1 MEEYEKIQLP
11 WSDWKIVKY
20 LGGSADTKVY
30 EIERKVSEKLEKG
43 ALKIISGS
51 VSEVES
57 YVQQFRILEEL
68 QGQSNIVGYD
78 ELTVVP
84 HEDGVGGDVFI
95 RMELL
100 ISLPQCLKKDYF
112 DENVIK
118 LGVDISNALILC
130 EKEHIIHGNI
140 KPNNI
145 LVSKDE
151 EYKLSDFSI
160 LKNADITASE
170 KQKTG
175 MEYQAP
181 EVLRGEPYG
190 HTADIYSLGMVMYW
204 LLNNQTLPCKDEK
217 LQPPAIG
224 SEKLKEI
231 VMKACESCP
240 EDRYAS
246 AQELYDAL
254 RALKNKRTMT
264 MFGVIWSTLAGI
276 AYGVAAIFGDKIGTV
291 ILFAILAFSELY
303 SVYYNFS
310 QEKEK
315 SVSMDQKIYV
325 PKLFADFLLCAMPFI
340 LVMVLNMDLESI
352 APWLAYT
359 VYILFSVA
367 IPILVTRIVR
377 SWMWTKE

>member
-51 VSEVES
+51 ASEVES

-100 ISLPQCLKKDYF
+100 ISLPQRLKKDYF

-276 AYGVAAIFGDKIGTV
+276 AYGVVAIFGDKIGTV

-367 IPILVTRIVR
+367 IPILVTRIIR

>member
-68 QGQSNIVGYD
+68 QGQSNIVGYN

-100 ISLPQCLKKDYF
+100 ISLPQRLKKDYF

-190 HTADIYSLGMVMYW
+190 HTVDIYSLGMVMYW

-276 AYGVAAIFGDKIGTV
+276 AYGVAAILGDKIGSV

-303 SVYYNFS
+303 SVSYNFS
-310 QEKEK
+310 REREK

-367 IPILVTRIVR
+367 IPILVTRIIR

>member
-1 MEEYEKIQLP
+1 MEEYEKIQLS

-30 EIERKVSEKLEKG
+30 EIERNVSEKLEKG

-100 ISLPQCLKKDYF
+100 ISLPQRLKKDYF

-359 VYILFSVA
+359 VYILFSLA

>member
-100 ISLPQCLKKDYF
+100 ISLPQRLKKDYF

-190 HTADIYSLGMVMYW
+190 HTVDIYSLGMVMYW

-276 AYGVAAIFGDKIGTV
+276 AYGVAAILGDKIGSV

-367 IPILVTRIVR
+367 IPILVTRIIR

>member
-1 MEEYEKIQLP
+1 M
-11 WSDWKIVKY
+11 
-20 LGGSADTKVY
+20 
-30 EIERKVSEKLEKG
+30 
-43 ALKIISGS
+43 
-51 VSEVES
+51 
-57 YVQQFRILEEL
+57 
-68 QGQSNIVGYD
+68 
-78 ELTVVP
+78 
-84 HEDGVGGDVFI
+84 
-95 RMELL
+95 
-100 ISLPQCLKKDYF
+100 
-112 DENVIK
+112 
-118 LGVDISNALILC
+118 ILC

-204 LLNNQTLPCKDEK
+204 LLNNQTLPHRDEK

-254 RALKNKRTMT
+254 SALKNKRTMT

-276 AYGVAAIFGDKIGTV
+276 AYGVAAILGDKIGSV

-359 VYILFSVA
+359 VYILFSAA
-367 IPILVTRIVR
+367 IPILVTRIIR

>member
-57 YVQQFRILEEL
+57 HVQQFRILEEL

-100 ISLPQCLKKDYF
+100 ISLPQRLKKDYF

-190 HTADIYSLGMVMYW
+190 HTVDIYSLGMVMYW

-276 AYGVAAIFGDKIGTV
+276 AYGVAAILGDKIGSV

-303 SVYYNFS
+303 SVSYNFS
-310 QEKEK
+310 REREK

-367 IPILVTRIVR
+367 IPILVTRIIR

>member
-30 EIERKVSEKLEKG
+30 EIERNVSEKLEKG

-51 VSEVES
+51 AREVES
-57 YVQQFRILEEL
+57 YVQQFRVMEEM
-68 QGQSNIVGYD
+68 QGQSNIVSYD

-100 ISLPQCLKKDYF
+100 ISLPQRLKKDYF

-190 HTADIYSLGMVMYW
+190 HTVDIYSLGMVMYW

-254 RALKNKRTMT
+254 SALKNKRTMT

-276 AYGVAAIFGDKIGTV
+276 AYGVAAILGDKIGSV

-367 IPILVTRIVR
+367 IPILVTRIIR

>member
-30 EIERKVSEKLEKG
+30 EIERNVSEKLEKG

-51 VSEVES
+51 ASEIES
-57 YVQQFRILEEL
+57 YVQQFRVMEEM
-68 QGQSNIVGYD
+68 QGQSNIVSYD
-78 ELTVVP
+78 ELTVVL

-100 ISLPQCLKKDYF
+100 ISLPQRLKKDYF

-181 EVLRGEPYG
+181 EVLRGEQYG

-204 LLNNQTLPCKDEK
+204 LLNNQTLPRRDEK
-217 LQPPAIG
+217 LQPPALG

-254 RALKNKRTMT
+254 SALKNKRTMT
-264 MFGVIWSTLAGI
+264 MFGVIWSILAGI
-276 AYGVAAIFGDKIGTV
+276 AYGVAAILGDKIGSV

-303 SVYYNFS
+303 SVSYNFS
-310 QEKEK
+310 REREK

-325 PKLFADFLLCAMPFI
+325 PKLFADFLLCAMPFA

-367 IPILVTRIVR
+367 IPILVTRIIR

>member
-51 VSEVES
+51 ASEVES
-57 YVQQFRILEEL
+57 YVQQFRVMEEM
-68 QGQSNIVGYD
+68 QGQSNIVSYD
-78 ELTVVP
+78 EFTVVP
-84 HEDGVGGDVFI
+84 HEDGMGGDVFI

-100 ISLPQCLKKDYF
+100 ISLPQRLKKDYF

-190 HTADIYSLGMVMYW
+190 HTVDIYSLGMVMYW

-276 AYGVAAIFGDKIGTV
+276 AYGVAAILGDKIGSV

-303 SVYYNFS
+303 SVSYNFS
-310 QEKEK
+310 REREK

-367 IPILVTRIVR
+367 IPILVTRIIR

>member
-1 MEEYEKIQLP
+1 MEEYEKIQLS

-51 VSEVES
+51 ASEVES

-367 IPILVTRIVR
+367 IPILVTRIIR

>member
-1 MEEYEKIQLP
+1 MEEYEKIQLS

-51 VSEVES
+51 ASEVES

-303 SVYYNFS
+303 SVSYNFS
-310 QEKEK
+310 REREK

-367 IPILVTRIVR
+367 IPILVTRIIR

>member
-1 MEEYEKIQLP
+1 MEENEKIQLP

-100 ISLPQCLKKDYF
+100 ISLPQRLKKDYF

-190 HTADIYSLGMVMYW
+190 HTVDIYSLGMVMYW

-254 RALKNKRTMT
+254 SALKNKRTMT

-276 AYGVAAIFGDKIGTV
+276 AYGVAAILGDKIGSV

-367 IPILVTRIVR
+367 IPILVTRIIR

>member
-100 ISLPQCLKKDYF
+100 ISLPQRLKKDYF

-181 EVLRGEPYG
+181 EVLRGEQYG

-276 AYGVAAIFGDKIGTV
+276 AYGVAAILGDKIGSV

-303 SVYYNFS
+303 SVSYNFS
-310 QEKEK
+310 REREK

-367 IPILVTRIVR
+367 IPILVTRIIR

>member
-51 VSEVES
+51 ASEVES
-57 YVQQFRILEEL
+57 YVQQFRIMEEL

-78 ELTVVP
+78 ELTVIP

-100 ISLPQCLKKDYF
+100 ISLPQRLKKDYF

-204 LLNNQTLPCKDEK
+204 LLNNQTLPHRDEK

-254 RALKNKRTMT
+254 SALKNKRTMT

-276 AYGVAAIFGDKIGTV
+276 AYGVAAILGDKIGSV

-359 VYILFSVA
+359 VYILFSAA
-367 IPILVTRIVR
+367 IPILVTRIIR

>member
-100 ISLPQCLKKDYF
+100 ISLPQRLKKDYF

-190 HTADIYSLGMVMYW
+190 HTVDIYSLGMVMYW
-204 LLNNQTLPCKDEK
+204 LLNNQTLPRRDEK

-254 RALKNKRTMT
+254 SALKNKRTMT

-276 AYGVAAIFGDKIGTV
+276 AYGVAAILGDKIGSV

-367 IPILVTRIVR
+367 IPILVTRIIR

>member
-68 QGQSNIVGYD
+68 QGQSNIVGYN

-100 ISLPQCLKKDYF
+100 ISLPQRLKKDYF

-190 HTADIYSLGMVMYW
+190 HTVDIYSLGMVMYW

-276 AYGVAAIFGDKIGTV
+276 AYGVAAILGDKIGSV

-303 SVYYNFS
+303 SVSYNFS
-310 QEKEK
+310 REREK

-367 IPILVTRIVR
+367 IPILVTRIIR
-377 SWMWTKE
+377 SWMWTKK

>member
-1 MEEYEKIQLP
+1 M
-11 WSDWKIVKY
+11 
-20 LGGSADTKVY
+20 
-30 EIERKVSEKLEKG
+30 
-43 ALKIISGS
+43 
-51 VSEVES
+51 
-57 YVQQFRILEEL
+57 QQFRVMEVM
-68 QGQSNIVGYD
+68 QGQSNIVSYD

-100 ISLPQCLKKDYF
+100 TSLPQRLKKDYF

-140 KPNNI
+140 KPSNI

-151 EYKLSDFSI
+151 EYKLSDFSM

-170 KQKTG
+170 RQKTG

-181 EVLRGEPYG
+181 EVLRGEQYG

-204 LLNNQTLPCKDEK
+204 LLNNQTLPRRDEK

-231 VMKACESCP
+231 VMKACESRP

-254 RALKNKRTMT
+254 SALKNKRIMT

-276 AYGVAAIFGDKIGTV
+276 AYGVGAIFGDEIGSV

-310 QEKEK
+310 REREK

-359 VYILFSVA
+359 VYILFSLA
-367 IPILVTRIVR
+367 IPILVTRIIR

>member
-20 LGGSADTKVY
+20 LGGSVDTKVY
-30 EIERKVSEKLEKG
+30 EIERNVSEKLEKG

-51 VSEVES
+51 ASEVES
-57 YVQQFRILEEL
+57 YVQQFRIMEEL
-68 QGQSNIVGYD
+68 QGQSNIVSYD
-78 ELTVVP
+78 EFTVIP

-100 ISLPQCLKKDYF
+100 ASLPQRLKKDFF
-112 DENVIK
+112 DENIIK
-118 LGVDISNALILC
+118 LGADISNALILC
-130 EKEHIIHGNI
+130 EKEHIVHGNI
-140 KPNNI
+140 KPSNI

-151 EYKLSDFSI
+151 EYKLNDFGI
-160 LKNADITASE
+160 LKNTDITASE
-170 KQKTG
+170 RQMTG

-181 EVLRGEPYG
+181 EVLRGEQYG
-190 HTADIYSLGMVMYW
+190 HAADIYSLGMVMYW
-204 LLNNQTLPCKDEK
+204 LLNNQTLPRRDEK
-217 LQPPAIG
+217 LQPPALG

-254 RALKNKRTMT
+254 SALKNKRTMT
-264 MFGVIWSTLAGI
+264 MFGVIWSILAGI
-276 AYGVAAIFGDKIGTV
+276 AYGVVAICGDEIGPV
-291 ILFAILAFSELY
+291 ILLAILAFSELY

-310 QEKEK
+310 REKEK
-315 SVSMDQKIYV
+315 SVSMDQKVFV

-340 LVMVLNMDLESI
+340 LVMILNMDLESI

-367 IPILVTRIVR
+367 IPILVTRIIR

>member
-1 MEEYEKIQLP
+1 MEEYEKIQLS

-367 IPILVTRIVR
+367 IPILVTRIIR

>member
-1 MEEYEKIQLP
+1 M
-11 WSDWKIVKY
+11 
-20 LGGSADTKVY
+20 
-30 EIERKVSEKLEKG
+30 
-43 ALKIISGS
+43 
-51 VSEVES
+51 
-57 YVQQFRILEEL
+57 
-68 QGQSNIVGYD
+68 
-78 ELTVVP
+78 
-84 HEDGVGGDVFI
+84 
-95 RMELL
+95 
-100 ISLPQCLKKDYF
+100 
-112 DENVIK
+112 
-118 LGVDISNALILC
+118 C
-130 EKEHIIHGNI
+130 EKEHIVHGNI

-181 EVLRGEPYG
+181 EVLRGEQYG

-254 RALKNKRTMT
+254 SALKNKRTMT

-276 AYGVAAIFGDKIGTV
+276 AYGVAAILGDKIGSV

-359 VYILFSVA
+359 VYILFSLA

>member
-1 MEEYEKIQLP
+1 MEEYEKIQLS

-100 ISLPQCLKKDYF
+100 ISLPQRLKKDYF

-359 VYILFSVA
+359 VYILFSLA

>member
-11 WSDWKIVKY
+11 WSDWKIIKY

-30 EIERKVSEKLEKG
+30 EIERNVSEKLEKG

-51 VSEVES
+51 ASEVES
-57 YVQQFRILEEL
+57 YVQQFRVMEEM
-68 QGQSNIVGYD
+68 QGQSNIVSYD

-100 ISLPQCLKKDYF
+100 TSLPQRLKKDYF

-118 LGVDISNALILC
+118 LGIDISNALILC
-130 EKEHIIHGNI
+130 EKEHIVHGNI
-140 KPNNI
+140 KPFNI

-151 EYKLSDFSI
+151 EYKLSDFSM

-170 KQKTG
+170 RQKTG

-181 EVLRGEPYG
+181 EVLRGEQYG

-204 LLNNQTLPCKDEK
+204 LLNNQTLPRRDEK

-231 VMKACESCP
+231 VMKACESRP

-254 RALKNKRTMT
+254 SALKNKRIMT

-276 AYGVAAIFGDKIGTV
+276 AYGVGAIFGDEIGSV

-310 QEKEK
+310 REREK

-352 APWLAYT
+352 APWLAYA
-359 VYILFSVA
+359 VYILFSLA